1 MSSPERIQ
9 KRIKEL
15 DANPDKF
22 LKYIPDINKKM
33 TFKDFQAHAKTSLKK
48 HGMEFLINH
57 LNKDNYMHLYKN
69 SPAITTKEKDKWQK
83 ELKQAGKK
91 DKVLQKKVF
100 KHIKQKVKRQ
110 GKTYVR
116 FTPKKWESKTTA
128 SLNVIAKYPIR
139 SKKYSEAVTTLVKS
153 SGRSRQA
160 VVKKVQRTR
169 QKLNK
174 GGKK

>member
-1 MSSPERIQ
+1 MA
-9 KRIKEL
+9 KRIKTSR
-15 DANPDKF
+15 
-22 LKYIPDINKKM
+22 KKR
-33 TFKDFQAHAKTSLKK
+33 QS
-48 HGMEFLINH
+48 
-57 LNKDNYMHLYKN
+57 
-69 SPAITTKEKDKWQK
+69 IT
-83 ELKQAGKK
+83 
-91 DKVLQKKVF
+91 KKVF